1 MKPWRPLWMALVL
14 WLGLVF
20 AHPFAGN
27 GGFVEGQVDFEPNDA
42 PPVTGRATVAWIEYI
57 RVGSLPI
64 NPQDCFCTLL
74 FYQGRVSATAQPDAQ
89 VRMQLNP
96 RTGRVE
102 GVVKF
107 PKPGPY
113 FLVLMGRPMPGK
125 RVPPFI
131 MHSIIQVLPR

>member
-1 MKPWRPLWMALVL
+1 MRWIPGWLLALAL
-14 WLGLVF
+14 TSLAL
-20 AHPFAGN
+20 AHPFEGS
-27 GGFVEGQVDFEPNDA
+27 GGFVQGQVDFEPNDA
-42 PPVTGRATVAWIEYI
+42 VPVAGRATVAWIEYI

-74 FYQGRVSATAQPDAQ
+74 FYQGKVSATAQPDAQ
-89 VRMQLNP
+89 VRMQFNP

-113 FLVLMGRPMPGK
+113 FLVLLGRPMPGK
-125 RVPPFI
+125 KVPAFI
-131 MHSIIQVLPR
+131 MNSIIQVLPR